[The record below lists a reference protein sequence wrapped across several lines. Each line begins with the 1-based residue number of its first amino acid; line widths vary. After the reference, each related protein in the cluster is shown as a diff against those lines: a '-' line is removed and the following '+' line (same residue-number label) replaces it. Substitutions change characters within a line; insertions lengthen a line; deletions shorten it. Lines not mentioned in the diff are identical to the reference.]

1 MTLPAEP
8 RDGAFV
14 TYLAQIEKRQ
24 MQELTRQH
32 ILRWPQSERAQ
43 VRPAAPA
50 SGAGRASR
58 TYVAPRHAAAPRV
71 PPAGHSVAP
80 SLLSAAIIMLLGMAS
95 FLDGAASSD
104 DAGLIVIAAVL
115 IWLGARRLARR
126 TATATPR

>member
-1 MTLPAEP
+1 
-8 RDGAFV
+8 
-14 TYLAQIEKRQ
+14 
-24 MQELTRQH
+24 
-32 ILRWPQSERAQ
+32 
-43 VRPAAPA
+43 
-50 SGAGRASR
+50 
-58 TYVAPRHAAAPRV
+58 V

-104 DAGLIVIAAVL
+104 GAGLIVIAAVL